1 MAILRGYGMGQNTAR
16 LIAYHSGN
24 LIFVPKAKCFLGTS
38 FGTGIRFTQRD
49 YMSPMIFNI
58 VVDAVVRATLE
69 VVYSPQ
75 EARHG
80 IGWAAGECNLI
91 FYTDDKGIWG
101 RDHIRLQDSLTVSVS
116 MLRWLY
122 LEMNLEKTKVLVCTS
137 RYI

>member
-1 MAILRGYGMGQNTAR
+1 
-16 LIAYHSGN
+16 
-24 LIFVPKAKCFLGTS
+24 
-38 FGTGIRFTQRD
+38 
-49 YMSPMIFNI
+49 MIFNI

-75 EARHG
+75 EERHG
-80 IGWAAGECNLI
+80 IGWAAGDRNLI

-101 RDHIRLQDSLTVSVS
+101 RDHIRLKDSLTVSVS
-116 MLRWLY
+116 MLRWLG